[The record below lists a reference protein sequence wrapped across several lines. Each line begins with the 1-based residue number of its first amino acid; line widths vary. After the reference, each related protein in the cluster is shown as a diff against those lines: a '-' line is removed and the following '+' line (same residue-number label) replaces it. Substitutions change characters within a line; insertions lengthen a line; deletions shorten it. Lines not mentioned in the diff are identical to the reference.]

1 IVLWNKS
8 SEYIFG
14 TPAVA
19 VLGKASAEVMP
30 RKQAKAYLAD
40 DQFVVSNRTML
51 DIPEEPSTHLRKG
64 EILLHTRKIPLFDNH
79 DNVSHIVV
87 ICEDITEHR
96 MMQAELLKSQKL
108 ESLGVLAGGIAH
120 DFNNILTGILGNISY
135 ARKFVD
141 ESQKPYKILLAAENA
156 ACRAS
161 DLANQLLTFAKGSQ
175 PITKSLSIKHL
186 VEEAASFVLRGS
198 NVINSIEIPDNI
210 RAIKADEGQINQVL
224 HNILINAMQAMP
236 EGGII
241 LIKAENITVDDEN
254 MVLCAGEYTKLSVTD
269 TGPGIPEEIQK
280 KIFDPYFTTKTNG
293 NGLGLA
299 TAYSIVNKH
308 GGQISV
314 HSVVGEGTTFEI
326 VLPASHEEIAV
337 VEQETASWEQ
347 GTKLDKTILVMDD
360 EEIIRDVLSMML
372 TDLGYHVAVCVNG
385 DEAVELYRSSMKLGS
400 PFSAA
405 IMDLTIP
412 GGMGGKEAAHHIIN
426 IDPHARLI
434 VSSGYSSDST
444 MSEYTDFGFKAT
456 LHKPY
461 SIEEIMKTLGSV
473 LSVA

>member
-1 IVLWNKS
+1 MDSDRYKLILEFATEGFWDWN
-8 SEYIFG
+8 
-14 TPAVA
+14 
-19 VLGKASAEVMP
+19 LKADRAFLSP
-30 RKQAKAYLAD
+30 RYCEMTGYSPDDTVFDTAFLRKIIYPD
-40 DQFVVSNRTML
+40 DQQRVFQVFVEYLQGKRASSAVEHRIVTKDGNTRWVEARGNIVEH
-51 DIPEEPSTHLRKG
+51 DEQGRPSRMVGT
-64 EILLHTRKIPLFDNH
+64 IT
-79 DNVSHIVV
+79 
-87 ICEDITEHR
+87 DITER
-96 MMQAELLKSQKL
+96 KLAEIERGQYFNFFTSSSELMCIAGLDGYFKKTNPSFSRTLGYAEQELLARPLIEFIHPDDRQTTAD
-108 ESLGVLAGGIAH
+108 EIA
-120 DFNNILTGILGNISY
+120 
-135 ARKFVD
+135 R
-141 ESQKPYKILLAAENA
+141 
-156 ACRAS
+156 
-161 DLANQLLTFAKGSQ
+161 QLLTFAKGNQ

-186 VEEAASFVLRGS
+186 VEESASFVLRGTKIV
-198 NVINSIEIPDNI
+198 NNIDIPENI
-210 RAIKADEGQINQVL
+210 RAIKADEGQI
-224 HNILINAMQAMP
+224 
-236 EGGII
+236 
-241 LIKAENITVDDEN
+241 
-254 MVLCAGEYTKLSVTD
+254 
-269 TGPGIPEEIQK
+269 
-280 KIFDPYFTTKTNG
+280 
-293 NGLGLA
+293 
-299 TAYSIVNKH
+299 
-308 GGQISV
+308 SV
-314 HSVVGEGTTFEI
+314 HSMVGEGTTFEI

-337 VEQETASWEQ
+337 VAQETASWEQ
-347 GTKLDKTILVMDD
+347 GANLDKTILVMDD